1 MSEKEEEE
9 AIVDTSFS
17 FSEQNLLI
25 DDVKLISWCPTTDLV
40 LLVSP
45 TNTLSLYRSG
55 ITITRVW
62 SIQHQ
67 VGNNVN
73 VVAWKPN
80 GELLVSDDDDGPDKI
95 H

>member
-1 MSEKEEEE
+1 MTAEEEE
-9 AIVDTSFS
+9 KAGNAFT
-17 FSEQNLLI
+17 FSEEKLLV
-25 DDVKLISWCPTTDLV
+25 DDVKLVSWCPTTDLV

-67 VGNNVN
+67 VESNVN
-73 VVAWKPN
+73 VVTWKPN
-80 GELLVSDDDDGPDKI
+80 GE
-95 H
+95 